1 MGIGAIARYLL
12 LLLVCKDHIF
22 TVVRVNTVHVC
33 DMSDKYLS
41 RGVRERENQLSF
53 MCGLQWV
60 IIEREREKEKCSSEA
75 IGVGKRGDGKMI
87 NKRYSFIYDDIVG
100 CQIALKV

>member
-12 LLLVCKDHIF
+12 LLMCKDHIF
-22 TVVRVNTVHVC
+22 TAVRVNTVHVC
-33 DMSDKYLS
+33 DVSDKYLS

-60 IIEREREKEKCSSEA
+60 IIEREREKKNVARRRLGWGSE
-75 IGVGKRGDGKMI
+75 GWK
-87 NKRYSFIYDDIVG
+87 DD
-100 CQIALKV
+100 QQKVQLYI

>member
-12 LLLVCKDHIF
+12 LLLMCKDHIF
-22 TVVRVNTVHVC
+22 TAVRVNTVHVC
-33 DMSDKYLS
+33 DVSDKYLS

-60 IIEREREKEKCSSEA
+60 IIEREKNVARRRLGLGSE
-75 IGVGKRGDGKMI
+75 GWK
-87 NKRYSFIYDDIVG
+87 DD
-100 CQIALKV
+100 QQKVQLYI